1 MPDVSDST
9 ADPALLSRQQ
19 KLRLLV
25 LTGLG
30 GSLWL
35 SPFVLEYVEIAF
47 AIPVNESMF
56 QPFGKLVSFL
66 GFVYLLVLGGR
77 LVVEN

>member
-1 MPDVSDST
+1 MSENHPHS
-9 ADPALLSRQQ
+9 AALLSRRQ

-25 LTGLG
+25 LAGVG

-47 AIPVNESMF
+47 AIPITESML
-56 QPFGKLVSFL
+56 QPFGKLVSFV
-66 GFVYLLVLGGR
+66 GFVYLIVLGGR
-77 LVVEN
+77 LAVEK